1 MASPDILAM
10 GTYVDRGRNLRGRLM
25 AGHSVWIALGRTRY
39 APSGDNPWTD
49 EANPPVE
56 NPADDETSIDTEM
69 TGGDLVYGV
78 PYKKASSVQL
88 VKLDPSGSID
98 FDGQQWSA
106 STDADAKHIYFKFVI
121 EPEDFLGV
129 DETIGTTSF
138 SPVTGYR
145 RIEVL
150 LGTTPP
156 ASIPG
161 ATAFRRK
168 QLSLPGGETGRLLY
182 YSNELLIERQ
192 EEERHVIEVLL
203 LC

>member
-88 VKLDPSGSID
+88 VKLDPSGRVA
-98 FDGQQWSA
+98 GQESQSPRLHLRPVRLARVRSSSA
-106 STDADAKHIYFKFVI
+106 SRIRRTRSAAAQADHAW
-121 EPEDFLGV
+121 
-129 DETIGTTSF
+129 
-138 SPVTGYR
+138 
-145 RIEVL
+145 
-150 LGTTPP
+150 
-156 ASIPG
+156 
-161 ATAFRRK
+161 
-168 QLSLPGGETGRLLY
+168 
-182 YSNELLIERQ
+182 
-192 EEERHVIEVLL
+192 
-203 LC
+203 